1 MYAKQKN
8 PMLKL
13 SETKGLGIS
22 INTIPAGLQYLLQK
36 TKSTISLWFFA
47 KVYSQPSGLFDKIF
61 RIFIRFTK
69 N

>member
-1 MYAKQKN
+1 LYTKHKN
-8 PMLKL
+8 TILKL

-22 INTIPAGLQYLLQK
+22 INPIPAGLQYLLQK

-47 KVYSQPSGLFDKIF
+47 KGYSQPSGLLDKIF
-61 RIFIRFTK
+61 RIFIRDTK

>member
-22 INTIPAGLQYLLQK
+22 INPIPAGLQYLLQK
-36 TKSTISLWFFA
+36 NKSTISLWFFA
-47 KVYSQPSGLFDKIF
+47 KGYSQPSGLFDK
-61 RIFIRFTK
+61 R